1 MKTKRQIFRNRKQ
14 KTEFKKQLLNSK
26 KLNKMKTTVKT
37 IAAGLILTASV
48 FGVNAKENLLNRNV
62 ADYKLKLESWMM
74 EVDNFNSEKAEVAT
88 SKFLNV
94 SEYELELESWMSD
107 VDKFNSERAMY
118 AANNFLN
125 VADHKLN
132 LESWMFDIDNFNS
145 EKSETSVG
153 TVVDIA
159 VSNSDFSILVE
170 AVTKAGLAGALSA
183 EGPFTVFAPTND
195 AFKALFKQLGV
206 SGVKDLTAE
215 QLTPILTYHVVA
227 GKVMST
233 DLSNT
238 SVATL
243 NGQKIKIDLSNG
255 VKINES
261 NVTTADIS
269 GINGV
274 VHVIDRVLLPK

>member
-1 MKTKRQIFRNRKQ
+1 
-14 KTEFKKQLLNSK
+14 
-26 KLNKMKTTVKT
+26 MKTTVKT

-48 FGVNAKENLLNRNV
+48 FVVNA
-62 ADYKLKLESWMM
+62 
-74 EVDNFNSEKAEVAT
+74 
-88 SKFLNV
+88 
-94 SEYELELESWMSD
+94 
-107 VDKFNSERAMY
+107 
-118 AANNFLN
+118 
-125 VADHKLN
+125 
-132 LESWMFDIDNFNS
+132 
-145 EKSETSVG
+145 SETSSNSFKMAEVNEAELRVENWMVESFKSPKVETAAG

-159 VSNSDFSILVE
+159 VANSDFSILVE

-243 NGQKIKIDLSNG
+243 NGQKIKIDISNG
-255 VKINES
+255 VKINDS
-261 NVTTADIS
+261 KVTKADIS
-269 GINGV
+269 GTNGV
-274 VHVIDRVLLPK
+274 VHVIDRVLIPN